1 MISLGYLRVRGP
13 FLAIVS
19 WVIHSASSTESS
31 VSNSKMQN
39 GTVSNVQGQDPA
51 GYGEPW
57 PLLNSTFH
65 QDQYNIGTA
74 LAHRLEQIGAL
85 DYFVVPG

>member
-1 MISLGYLRVRGP
+1 
-13 FLAIVS
+13 
-19 WVIHSASSTESS
+19 
-31 VSNSKMQN
+31 MQN
-39 GTVSNVQGQDPA
+39 GTVSKIQGQHPA

-65 QDQYNIGTA
+65 QNQYNIGTA

-85 DYFVVPG
+85 DYFVVPGETSHSPEALNQHNAHVFFRHKVTST

>member
-1 MISLGYLRVRGP
+1 
-13 FLAIVS
+13 
-19 WVIHSASSTESS
+19 
-31 VSNSKMQN
+31 MQN
-39 GTVSNVQGQDPA
+39 DTVSNVQGQDPA